1 MLSIKLRGQAK
12 ELKVVVDF
20 EKFKLSIKN
29 NTENEKAKA
38 FINSIKESAKPI
50 KEKFSEMATNVKRHM
65 YINNEIPSE
74 TAADVDETPRTVLKK
89 MNDKED

>member
-1 MLSIKLRGQAK
+1 
-12 ELKVVVDF
+12 
-20 EKFKLSIKN
+20 
-29 NTENEKAKA
+29 
-38 FINSIKESAKPI
+38 
-50 KEKFSEMATNVKRHM
+50 MATNVKRHM